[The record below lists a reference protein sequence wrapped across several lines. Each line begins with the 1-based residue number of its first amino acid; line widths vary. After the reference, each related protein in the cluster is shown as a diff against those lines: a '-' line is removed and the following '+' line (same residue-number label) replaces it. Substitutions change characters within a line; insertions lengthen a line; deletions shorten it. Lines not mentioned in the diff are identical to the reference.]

1 MLGPMSE
8 TRTIA
13 CPKCGAPND
22 VLVPGDNLDE
32 QLRQA
37 SFTFACRLCG
47 TDLPSAADAA
57 NAAAAPTPRRDS

>member
-1 MLGPMSE
+1 MSE
-8 TRTIA
+8 TRTVA
-13 CPKCGAPND
+13 CVKCGAAND

-47 TDLPSAADAA
+47 ADLPAATNDVTEPPA
-57 NAAAAPTPRRDS
+57 TPRGGS

>member
-1 MLGPMSE
+1 MSE
-8 TRTIA
+8 TRTVT
-13 CPKCGAPND
+13 CLKCGAAND

-47 TDLPSAADAA
+47 ADLPAVTDDES
-57 NAAAAPTPRRDS
+57 DSDQPI

>member
-1 MLGPMSE
+1 MSE

-13 CPKCGAPND
+13 CPKCGAAND

-37 SFTFACRLCG
+37 SFTFACRVCG
-47 TDLPSAADAA
+47 TDLPPATQE
-57 NAAAAPTPRRDS
+57 PVEPK

>member
-1 MLGPMSE
+1 MSE
-8 TRTIA
+8 TVTVA
-13 CPKCGAPND
+13 CKKCGAAND

-47 TDLPSAADAA
+47 ADLPSALDDESDPPPPAR
-57 NAAAAPTPRRDS
+57 PGS